1 MTRLLKYVLSRGALI
16 AACLLGMAAP
26 VFGQKEPPETFPG
39 FTITNH
45 IGWTNSGQFFLHIVR
60 LNITN
65 SSPTNSS
72 FFQFHHRNMVITNLD
87 FAGYVPG
94 SLGNAIWT
102 NFVAHTNGRN
112 LNIWAQRDHPGSSPN
127 MLKGRWNTNGMMWG
141 MKGLSGLS
149 PHCDSDRGTGELTIT
164 ALTRR
169 HGYTRGHGV
178 GPDGIYKAWNGSRV
192 WFLATNNSVV
202 EVKVKQA
209 VVRTR
214 REGGECD
221 YTIAL
226 FDRDLPSAI
235 SPLRVT
241 TYDQIQS
248 HYPFPTNVHFP
259 HPIFMTEQTGK
270 LSTWVWP
277 YITDVVKGGDSGL
290 PNMLPLPGELIFFN
304 GRTTTGPSPEMQA
317 DMDMLCRMEKLNPR
331 KYQMQWIDLSKYPT
345 Y

>member
-26 VFGQKEPPETFPG
+26 VFGQKGPPETFPG

-127 MLKGRWNTNGMMWG
+127 ML
-141 MKGLSGLS
+141 
-149 PHCDSDRGTGELTIT
+149 
-164 ALTRR
+164 
-169 HGYTRGHGV
+169 
-178 GPDGIYKAWNGSRV
+178 
-192 WFLATNNSVV
+192 
-202 EVKVKQA
+202 
-209 VVRTR
+209 
-214 REGGECD
+214 
-221 YTIAL
+221 
-226 FDRDLPSAI
+226 
-235 SPLRVT
+235 
-241 TYDQIQS
+241 
-248 HYPFPTNVHFP
+248 
-259 HPIFMTEQTGK
+259 
-270 LSTWVWP
+270 
-277 YITDVVKGGDSGL
+277 
-290 PNMLPLPGELIFFN
+290 
-304 GRTTTGPSPEMQA
+304 
-317 DMDMLCRMEKLNPR
+317 
-331 KYQMQWIDLSKYPT
+331 
-345 Y
+345 